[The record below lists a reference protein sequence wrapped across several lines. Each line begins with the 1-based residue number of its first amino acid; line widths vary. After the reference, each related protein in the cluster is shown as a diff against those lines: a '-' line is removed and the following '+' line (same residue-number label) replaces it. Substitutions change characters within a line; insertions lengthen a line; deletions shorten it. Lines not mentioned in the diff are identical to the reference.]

1 MHFSCREKKD
11 AEVTQLED
19 SKGVEASVLKA
30 IEDENEM
37 LREKVKN
44 LKAFYLKA
52 VDFAEKNKIKLKE
65 RNVPISINSDVA

>member
-1 MHFSCREKKD
+1 M
-11 AEVTQLED
+11 TQLED